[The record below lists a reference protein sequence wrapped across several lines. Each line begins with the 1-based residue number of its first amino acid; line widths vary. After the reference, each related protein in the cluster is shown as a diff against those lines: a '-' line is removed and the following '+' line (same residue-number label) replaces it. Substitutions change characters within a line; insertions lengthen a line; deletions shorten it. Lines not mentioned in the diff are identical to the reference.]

1 MKYGIYVGND
11 AETSAEFTNSFI
23 KVLKT
28 LKEIGLK
35 QNNVVPIMKVF
46 TDKWSVSNMTIS
58 NCSINADNED
68 ATL

>member
-11 AETSAEFTNSFI
+11 SETSAEFTESFI

-28 LKEIGLK
+28 LKDIGLK
-35 QNNVVPIMKVF
+35 QNNVVPLMKVF
-46 TDKWSVSNMTIS
+46 TDKWQVNNLVVSN
-58 NCSINADNED
+58 NSINADNED